1 MSDECCHPT
10 PYPVCVLLSV
20 KQSVRQL
27 KVGTS
32 FSVSKMSECYHP
44 TPTNAPTHVR
54 PFVSQPVCK
63 STDSATNL
71 IVSKWVSAATVPL
84 TPILCVSFC
93 QVNQVVSQWIEL
105 YCVQLLSWININKLW
120 KSTSQHVINL
130 VYPVHSRVG
139 WQSTFV
145 KNQQHLQYWR

>member
-1 MSDECCHPT
+1 
-10 PYPVCVLLSV
+10 
-20 KQSVRQL
+20 
-27 KVGTS
+27 
-32 FSVSKMSECYHP
+32 MSECYHP
-44 TPTNAPTHVR
+44 TPTNAPTHVC

-105 YCVQLLSWININKLW
+105 HCVQLLSWINIKL
-120 KSTSQHVINL
+120 INFEEVL
-130 VYPVHSRVG
+130 VNIS
-139 WQSTFV
+139 
-145 KNQQHLQYWR
+145 LI